1 MSNFNNHRATYQ
13 APYWPPMPV
22 QYFPQLPAAPPA
34 FNVCQYWSPG
44 LPIPSVAQ
52 LPPGTAFGGPYLPPP
67 PPPNWNVPQPPPVRI
82 RQRIAPIYSENPP
95 DIERQMILKMH
106 AGDYVASALSE
117 KLNDCLVRR
126 GVVTASYTYDFQR
139 NLYILLD
146 ELTIDP
152 NFLPSRS
159 IPIYQVT
166 NNVKNARNALE
177 HDNWDMFDRNT
188 EYHMDSMRRL
198 SRALGERGLS
208 NDIYE
213 ISNAIKAGD
222 CSGGVAFKPFR
233 FPRTGY
239 SHRAGIGLKLI
250 SKSVIEVYFAKKI
263 WRHRK
268 NRFGAPPPSLDV
280 YENNE
285 DMIDDLK
292 NDPRYLVPGSQRTL
306 DLFKQTRLDLSHGNH
321 VKIFHQFKN
330 QYNNMVEY
338 LWMLGEADAAIE
350 VALIRDMLVEL
361 KRTGK
366 EISASYFPSLFPQA

>member
-1 MSNFNNHRATYQ
+1 MANYNFYNHQ
-13 APYWPPMPV
+13 APV
-22 QYFPQLPAAPPA
+22 
-34 FNVCQYWSPG
+34 
-44 LPIPSVAQ
+44 
-52 LPPGTAFGGPYLPPP
+52 
-67 PPPNWNVPQPPPVRI
+67 
-82 RQRIAPIYSENPP
+82 YSEKPI
-95 DIERQMILKMH
+95 DIERKIIQKMH
-106 AGDYVASALSE
+106 AGDYVASVLSD
-117 KLNDCLVRR
+117 KLNEFLIRK
-126 GVVTASYTYDFQR
+126 GKVTGYYSFDFQT
-139 NLYILLD
+139 NLYTLIG
-146 ELTIDP
+146 EINKNP
-152 NFLPSRS
+152 YFLPKP
-159 IPIYQVT
+159 IPIYDIMR
-166 NNVKNARNALE
+166 VKDFRNELE
-177 HDNWDMFDRNT
+177 HNDWDMVNT
-188 EYHMDSMRRL
+188 HMDDRMDLMRRL
-198 SRALGERGLS
+198 SIAMRERELA
-208 NDIYE
+208 NDIHE

-350 VALIRDMLVEL
+350 VALIRDLLIEL
-361 KRTGK
+361 KRTGQEVK
-366 EISASYFPSLFPQA
+366 PSYFPSLFPQA